1 MQKSQSFGPVSQ
13 VCRSSILHQMTQN
26 YTQVDPLKKRSSKV
40 AGDHDLQIIQSMLI
54 SSDSL
59 RKEEEIFGMQYTL
72 TNALFD
78 VLIYYFK

>member
-1 MQKSQSFGPVSQ
+1 MG
-13 VCRSSILHQMTQN
+13 QN

-40 AGDHDLQIIQSMLI
+40 AGEHDLQIIQSMFV

-59 RKEEEIFGMQYTL
+59 HKEEENFGTQYTL

-78 VLIYYFK
+78 NLIYYFK